1 MRRWLWQCLVLLS
14 MFTLPCYGD
23 IYVYADPQG
32 NAYLTNVPVNDS
44 AYKLIRV
51 TRIPK
56 TLKAMGNSKYG
67 AISLNSGK
75 ATVLA
80 PRKGRQK
87 PFNVDN
93 ANREKFTPHIQRIAK
108 QHGLDPRLMHA
119 VISAESSF
127 NPRAVSHAG
136 AMGLMQLMPGTA
148 QRFGVSDPFNPE
160 QNLNGGARYL
170 RWLLDKFNNDRVLAL
185 AAYNAGEN
193 AVIKYGHRI
202 PPYAE
207 TQTYITRVL
216 DFYAYYLTAN

>member
-1 MRRWLWQCLVLLS
+1 MGRWLWQCLVLS
-14 MFTLPCYGD
+14 SIFTLPCYGD

-32 NAYLTNVPVNDS
+32 NAYLTNVPVTDP
-44 AYKLIRV
+44 AYKFIRV

-56 TLKAMGNSKYG
+56 TLKAMGNSKQG
-67 AISLNSGK
+67 TIPLTQGK
-75 ATVLA
+75 STVLA
-80 PRKGRQK
+80 SRKGRQK
-87 PFNVDN
+87 PFGINN
-93 ANREKFTPHIQRIAK
+93 ANRKKFTPYIQRIAK

-148 QRFGVSDPFNPE
+148 QRFGVTDPFNPE
-160 QNLNGGARYL
+160 QNLHGGARYL

-216 DFYAYYLTAN
+216 DFYAYYLTVN

>member
-1 MRRWLWQCLVLLS
+1 MRRWFWQCLILS
-14 MFTLPCYGD
+14 LMLTLPCYGD

-32 NAYLTNVPVNDS
+32 NAYLTNVPVTDP

-56 TLKAMGNSKYG
+56 TLKAIENSKDG
-67 AISLNSGK
+67 ALPLGNDKS
-75 ATVLA
+75 TVLA
-80 PRKGRQK
+80 PRKRRQK
-87 PFNVDN
+87 PFNIN
-93 ANREKFTPHIQRIAK
+93 SANREKFKPHIQRIAK
-108 QHGLDPRLMHA
+108 QHNLDPRLMHA

-148 QRFGVSDPFNPE
+148 RRFGVTDPFNPE

-170 RWLLDKFNNDRVLAL
+170 RWLLDKFDNDRVLAL

-207 TQTYITRVL
+207 TQTYISRVL
-216 DFYAYYLTAN
+216 DFYAYYLTVN

>member
-1 MRRWLWQCLVLLS
+1 MRRWFWQCLVLSSL
-14 MFTLPCYGD
+14 FTIPCYGD

-32 NAYLTNVPVNDS
+32 NAYLTNVPVTDP
-44 AYKLIRV
+44 AYKFIRV

-56 TLKAMGNSKYG
+56 TLKAMGNSKDG
-67 AISLNSGK
+67 ALPLSGGK
-75 ATVLA
+75 STALHN
-80 PRKGRQK
+80 RRHK
-87 PFNVDN
+87 PFSIDS
-93 ANREKFTPHIQRIAK
+93 ANRKRFIPHIQRIAK
-108 QHGLDPRLMHA
+108 QHGLDPRLMQA

-148 QRFGVSDPFNPE
+148 RRFGVSDPFDPE
-160 QNLNGGARYL
+160 QNMDGGARYL

-207 TQTYITRVL
+207 TQTYISRVL
-216 DFYAYYLTAN
+216 DFYAYFLTVN

>member
-1 MRRWLWQCLVLLS
+1 MRRWLWQWLVLLS
-14 MFTLPCYGD
+14 ILSLPCYGD

-32 NAYLTNVPVNDS
+32 NAYLTNVPVTDP
-44 AYKLIRV
+44 AYTFIRV

-56 TLKAMGNSKYG
+56 TLKAMGNSKNG
-67 AISLNSGK
+67 AIPLTYGK
-75 ATVLA
+75 ASGLTSKS
-80 PRKGRQK
+80 RRK
-87 PFNVDN
+87 PFNINN
-93 ANREKFTPHIQRIAK
+93 ANRKKFTPHIQRIAK

-148 QRFGVSDPFNPE
+148 RRFGVTDPFNPE
-160 QNLNGGARYL
+160 QNLTGGARYL
-170 RWLLDKFNNDRVLAL
+170 RWLLDKFNNDQVLAL

-207 TQTYITRVL
+207 TQTYISRVL
-216 DFYAYYLTAN
+216 DFYAYYLTVN